1 MIHSSFQDIS
11 VTIYIKPPFKTPDNP
26 LLLGDKKFDMRTS
39 VLVTSYRPLQVWRY
53 NKGFSRLCFENY
65 QHLTKNVENPEEV
78 LYAHLTNVSFQK
90 NSDKYNN
97 VHGGKWQ
104 METFRTYLE
113 LNFGLDVANDL
124 YRQFDNIYLASLKSV
139 QNCYSTDSHCFELYG
154 YDIMIDD
161 NFKAWLIEVNASP
174 SLSTT
179 TKEDKK
185 MKKSLINDLLNIV
198 MPSDWLANSKKVGA
212 STCKETKIGFFDL
225 IYDESRDP
233 RAPTYGNRIKKNLNK
248 KPFRNYF

>member
-1 MIHSSFQDIS
+1 
-11 VTIYIKPPFKTPDNP
+11 
-26 LLLGDKKFDMRTS
+26 LLGDKKFDMRTY
-39 VLVTSYRPLQVWRY
+39 VLVTSYRPLKVWRY
-53 NKGFSRLCFENY
+53 NKGFCRFCFENY
-65 QHLTKNVENPEEV
+65 QHLTKSVENPEEV

-104 METFRTYLE
+104 LETFRTYLE
-113 LNFGLDVANDL
+113 LNFGLDTANDL
-124 YRQFDNIYLASLKSV
+124 FRQFDNIYLASLKSV
-139 QNCYSTDSHCFELYG
+139 QNCFSGDQHCFELYG

-198 MPSDWLANSKKVGA
+198 MPSDWLTNSKKIGA
-212 STCKETKIGFFDL
+212 STCKDTKIGFFDL

-233 RAPTYGNRIKKNLNK
+233 RAPKYAHRAKKGLNK